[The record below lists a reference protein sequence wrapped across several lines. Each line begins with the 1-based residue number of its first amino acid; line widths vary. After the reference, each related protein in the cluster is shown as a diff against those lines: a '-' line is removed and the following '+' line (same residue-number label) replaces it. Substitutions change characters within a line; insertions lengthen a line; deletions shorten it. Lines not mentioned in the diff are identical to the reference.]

1 MISRSHHR
9 FSDSKTNNRYSVAI
23 KTVTPPTKSFK
34 DKKPLTKALRVL
46 DVYNPHI
53 VVLLAEIFQS
63 RVHRLVFPWPQG
75 TLRDLWAM
83 RGDKIAKD
91 FKLERGSLELKRW
104 FFEQC
109 LGLAKALLQMHKLS
123 YAHGRIRPENIF
135 WYYEKYLLAPRL
147 LGSLKIFD
155 DVVDAIP
162 ANKEALE
169 NDVWAL
175 GCVFLEF
182 IAWYIRGPGAVDTP
196 EPNQVVPQDPA
207 PDKMFMQL
215 STLRSGW
222 FAGPKELLV
231 IDLLKE
237 KYDEVISYGR
247 SEQDLRMFLEFIL
260 DSMVT
265 PPGSKPAECDAI
277 VRALA
282 QLTSDI

>member
-1 MISRSHHR
+1 M
-9 FSDSKTNNRYSVAI
+9 
-23 KTVTPPTKSFK
+23 TPPTKSFK

-53 VVLLAEIFQS
+53 VVLLAEIFHS
-63 RVHRLVFPWPQG
+63 GVHHLVFPWPQG

-109 LGLAKALLQMHKLS
+109 SGLAKALLQMHKLS

-135 WYYEKYLLAPRL
+135 WYYEKYLCRTMYNGIALDLVDHTSPCICDNCQVAPRP

-155 DVVDAIP
+155 DVVDAKP

-237 KYDEVISYGR
+237 VSIILSVIRQYS
-247 SEQDLRMFLEFIL
+247 L
-260 DSMVT
+260 DYSLV
-265 PPGSKPAECDAI
+265 G
-277 VRALA
+277 
-282 QLTSDI
+282 